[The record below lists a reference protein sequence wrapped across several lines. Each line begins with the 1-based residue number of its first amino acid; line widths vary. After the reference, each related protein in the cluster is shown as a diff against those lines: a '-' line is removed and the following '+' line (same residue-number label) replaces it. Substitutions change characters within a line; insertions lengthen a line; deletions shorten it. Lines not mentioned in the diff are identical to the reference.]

1 MSGPVQTTYSFKD
14 LTGVLSNP
22 LMGEPLQLVG
32 GNIGLGTLT
41 VRMLTTRTEHEVG
54 TDGVVLASY
63 VAGANAEVTI
73 EVQQT
78 SDLHHALLDL
88 YNLLTTAADGGDISN
103 WLSTIISLR
112 TILDGS
118 GHFLSGVSFQKIPD
132 KPYAAKG
139 QNVTWTL
146 MAASAV
152 NQ

>member
-1 MSGPVQTTYSFKD
+1 MPGAVQTTYSFKD
-14 LTGVLSNP
+14 LTGVLTNP
-22 LMGEPLQLVG
+22 LLGAPLQLVG

-41 VRMLTTRTEHEVG
+41 IRMLTQRTEFETG
-54 TDGVVLASY
+54 TDGVVLPSY
-63 VAGANAEVTI
+63 VAGDSAEITI

-78 SDLHHALLDL
+78 SALHHALLDL
-88 YNLLTTAADGGDISN
+88 WNLLTTAASGGDVSN
-103 WLSTIISLR
+103 SFSTFIRLR

-118 GHFLSGVSFQKIPD
+118 VHTLSGVGFQKTPD